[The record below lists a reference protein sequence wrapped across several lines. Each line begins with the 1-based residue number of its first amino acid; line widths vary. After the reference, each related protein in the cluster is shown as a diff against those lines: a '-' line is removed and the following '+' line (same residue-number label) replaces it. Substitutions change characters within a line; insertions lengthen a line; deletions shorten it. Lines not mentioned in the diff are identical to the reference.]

1 MFSFF
6 KKKII
11 DKNNNELDI
20 AALLVHAAKIDQNYT
35 LKEREIIKKTLKEL
49 GSKIEDLDN
58 ILLSAE
64 KLESDSNQILSFT
77 KKIKSFD
84 KKIKIKIFES
94 LLKIIY
100 SDGQSDMYE
109 ANLIR
114 RLGGLLYLE
123 NKLIGELKNKVKLD
137 INKWLIWLTKNVL
150 NVN

>member
-49 GSKIEDLDN
+49 GSKIENIDN
-58 ILLSAE
+58 ILISAE

-77 KKIKSFD
+77 KKIKSLD
-84 KKIKIKIFES
+84 EKIKIKIFES

-137 INKWLIWLTKNVL
+137 INK
-150 NVN
+150 

>member
-1 MFSFF
+1 MFSFL
-6 KKKII
+6 KKKVI
-11 DKNNNELDI
+11 DKNSTELDI

-49 GSKIEDLDN
+49 GSKIENIDN
-58 ILLSAE
+58 ILISAE

-137 INKWLIWLTKNVL
+137 INK
-150 NVN
+150 

>member
-49 GSKIEDLDN
+49 GSKIENIDN
-58 ILLSAE
+58 ILISAE

-137 INKWLIWLTKNVL
+137 INK
-150 NVN
+150 